1 VSETLQDPRIRN
13 GMRAQMEVRARLL
26 DGGAKQIGWKVGLGA
41 PAMQTRCKLT
51 APVVGFLL
59 DRAELSSGAEISL
72 NGWQKP
78 VAEAEIAAYMGRDLP
93 AGASREE
100 VRRAIAAVGPAIE
113 LADVDCAMD
122 EVETVLSGNIFQR
135 HVILGPRDAM
145 RSGARLDGLK
155 GQVTRSGQDVPVP
168 ADLETNIGEVVNI
181 VRHVADIADAV
192 GGGLRAGHFIICG
205 SLTPPM
211 FLDPNERAIDFELS
225 PIGRVGVRFSAQA
238 ESDSSNGTFGHS

>member
-1 VSETLQDPRIRN
+1 MSETLQDPRIRN
-13 GMRAQMEVRARLL
+13 GMRAQMELRASLL

-41 PAMQTRCKLT
+41 PAVQVKCKLT

-59 DRAELSSGAEISL
+59 DRAELASGAEVSL
-72 NGWQKP
+72 AGWQKP
-78 VAEAEIAAYMGRDLP
+78 VAEAEIAAYIGRDLP

-100 VRRAIAAVGPAIE
+100 VRRAIAALGPAIE

-145 RSGARLDGLK
+145 RGGARLDGLK
-155 GQVTRSGQDVPVP
+155 GRVTRSGQDVPVP

-181 VRHVADIADAV
+181 VRHVADIAEAV
-192 GGGLRAGHFIICG
+192 GGGLRAGHLIICG

-211 FLDPNERAIDFELS
+211 FLEPNETGVDFELS
-225 PIGRVGVRFSAQA
+225 PIGHVAVQFLA
-238 ESDSSNGTFGHS
+238 